1 MLHES
6 PQQQHDSLSRLAW
19 FFMPSFFMLH
29 ESPQQQHDS
38 LSPLAWFFMPS
49 FFMLHESPQQ
59 QHDSLSP
66 LAWFFMPSC
75 FVMSHESSQ
84 QPLDVQQHET
94 FLSPPGCVAF
104 CANAAPA
111 SASINPSAKAGTH
124 CLRHFIFISPERKM
138 I

>member
-1 MLHES
+1 ML
-6 PQQQHDSLSRLAW
+6 
-19 FFMPSFFMLH
+19 SFFMLH

-38 LSPLAWFFMPS
+38 LSDDEAWFFMLS

-75 FVMSHESSQ
+75 FVMSHESPQ
-84 QPLDVQQHET
+84 QPPDVQQHEA
-94 FLSPPGCVAF
+94 FLSPPDCVAF

-111 SASINPSAKAGTH
+111 STSINPSARAGTY
-124 CLRHFIFISPERKM
+124 CLRHFIFYFS
-138 I
+138 